1 VADNEAQN
9 RDEIEMSLPV
19 AEERALTNIEQALL
33 SRDARLNSLFSI
45 FTRLTRHDAMPT
57 IEEIRRRRWRPQP
70 GALIL
75 AVLALLVCAV
85 IGGSLASAHG
95 CIQAPATTAAATQP
109 SAIAAG
115 AAATQCPAHQTL
127 GSKTP

>member
-1 VADNEAQN
+1 
-9 RDEIEMSLPV
+9 MSLPV
-19 AEERALTNIEQALL
+19 AEERALSNIEHALL

-45 FTRLTRHDAMPT
+45 FTRLTRQDAMPT
-57 IEEIRRRRWRPQP
+57 IEEISRRPWRPQP

-75 AVLALLVCAV
+75 AVLALLVFAV
-85 IGGSLASAHG
+85 IGGSLATAHG
-95 CIQAPATTAAATQP
+95 CIQAPAAGATTQP

-115 AAATQCPAHQTL
+115 AAAAQCPAHQTL

>member
-1 VADNEAQN
+1 
-9 RDEIEMSLPV
+9 MSLPV
-19 AEERALTNIEQALL
+19 AEERALSNIEHALL

-45 FTRLTRHDAMPT
+45 FTRLTRQDAMPT

-85 IGGSLASAHG
+85 IGGSLATAHG
-95 CIQAPATTAAATQP
+95 CIQAPAAATTQP

-127 GSKTP
+127 SSKTP